1 MADPQGGIS
10 HEDEMIDAFRA
21 FDTDNDGFITKV
33 LQPFHLRP
41 GPTAEQMSI
50 SSFTFFFAFQFR
62 VPLVLPD
69 TYFEESKGLSLLIPL
84 RTVCDKS
91 SCRWTTRY
99 MKNGTALG
107 KKRVCTYD

>member
-33 LQPFHLRP
+33 LQPFHFRP

-50 SSFTFFFAFQFR
+50 SSFTFFFAFHFR
-62 VPLVLPD
+62 VTLVSPAI
-69 TYFEESKGLSLLIPL
+69 YFEKSDGPSFLIPL
-84 RTVCDKS
+84 RTIS
-91 SCRWTTRY
+91 SGSSKDHTSKPRSLRPTC
-99 MKNGTALG
+99 MPFFS
-107 KKRVCTYD
+107 